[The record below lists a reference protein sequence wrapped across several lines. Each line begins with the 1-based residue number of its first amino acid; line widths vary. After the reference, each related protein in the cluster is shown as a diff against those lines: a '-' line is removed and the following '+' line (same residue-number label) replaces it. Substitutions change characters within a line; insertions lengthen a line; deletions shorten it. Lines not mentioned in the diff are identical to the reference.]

1 MSNLNEKTTILLVD
15 DEKTVL
21 KVCTLM
27 IEELGY
33 KVLRA
38 ENGKKAIQ
46 IFRDKNDVICLVIL
60 DVKLP
65 DENGSDTCKRLNEI
79 NSDVKILHTSGL
91 GRAQGVESL
100 DCACNDF
107 LQKPFGIEELSNK
120 LEELLDNTIGIK
132 HVKTISRMSSFQ
144 S

>member
-1 MSNLNEKTTILLVD
+1 MD
-15 DEKTVL
+15 DEQVIL

-33 KVLRA
+33 KVLQA
-38 ENGKKAIQ
+38 ENGKKATQ

-60 DVKLP
+60 DMKLP
-65 DENGSDTCKRLNEI
+65 DENGSDICKRLKEI

-91 GRAQGVESL
+91 GRIQGIESL
-100 DCACNDF
+100 DCGCNDL

-120 LEELLDNTIGIK
+120 LEDLLDNT
-132 HVKTISRMSSFQ
+132 
-144 S
+144 